1 MSVKSLLQIILF
13 LLIII
18 IVGGIYILYFYAG
31 SDKNKV
37 VITNELNLEKSKD
50 KTDLL
55 ENQEILEGINTK
67 KDEKVENIADISA
80 KNYNVDKTVIKEKE
94 NKKITNNFNKNQ
106 NLENLE
112 NFTKDIEYITTN
124 KNGDVFKI
132 KAQYG
137 KTNLKNSD
145 ILDLINVDGS
155 IISNNRSDIYI
166 SSIYAEYNYSNQ
178 NSKFYENVEIKYENK
193 IIKCDNLDLNITD
206 NIAVGY
212 NNVTVEDNNSLMKA
226 KKITMNMITKDI
238 SINSDDKIE
247 ITTN

>member
-1 MSVKSLLQIILF
+1 MSIKSLLQVILF

-18 IVGGIYILYFYAG
+18 IVGGIYVVYFYAG
-31 SDKNKV
+31 PIKNNEI
-37 VITNELNLEKSKD
+37 ITNGVNLEKSGD
-50 KTDLL
+50 KRDLTT
-55 ENQEILEGINTK
+55 NQEILEGINSK
-67 KDEKVENIADISA
+67 QDKEVESLVDISM
-80 KNYNVDKTVIKEKE
+80 KKLNDSKELTKDKK
-94 NKKITNNFNKNQ
+94 NKKITNNLNKNKD
-106 NLENLE
+106 LE

-132 KAQYG
+132 TAQYG
-137 KTNLKNSD
+137 KTNLRDSD

-155 IISNNRSDIYI
+155 IVSNNRSDIYI
-166 SSIYAEYNYSNQ
+166 SSIYAEYNYSNR
-178 NSKFYENVEIKYENK
+178 NSKFYENVEIKYDNK

-238 SINSDDKIE
+238 SINSDDNIE

>member
-1 MSVKSLLQIILF
+1 MSIKSLLQVILF

-18 IVGGIYILYFYAG
+18 IVGGIYVIYFYAG
-31 SDKNKV
+31 PIKNNEI
-37 VITNELNLEKSKD
+37 ITNGVNLEKSGD
-50 KTDLL
+50 KRDLTT
-55 ENQEILEGINTK
+55 NQEILEGINSK
-67 KDEKVENIADISA
+67 QDKEVESLVDISM
-80 KNYNVDKTVIKEKE
+80 KKLNDSKELTKDKK
-94 NKKITNNFNKNQ
+94 NKKITNNLNKNKD
-106 NLENLE
+106 LE
-112 NFTKDIEYITTN
+112 NFNKDIEYITTN

-132 KAQYG
+132 TAQYG
-137 KTNLKNSD
+137 KTNLRDSD

-155 IISNNRSDIYI
+155 IVSNNRSDIYI
-166 SSIYAEYNYSNQ
+166 SSIYAEYNYSNR
-178 NSKFYENVEIKYENK
+178 NSKFYENVEIKYDNK

>member
-18 IVGGIYILYFYAG
+18 IVGGIYVIYFYAG
-31 SDKNKV
+31 PIKNNEI
-37 VITNELNLEKSKD
+37 ITNGVNLEKSGD
-50 KTDLL
+50 KRDLTT
-55 ENQEILEGINTK
+55 NQEILEGINSK
-67 KDEKVENIADISA
+67 QDKEVESLVDISM
-80 KNYNVDKTVIKEKE
+80 KKLNDSKELTKDKK
-94 NKKITNNFNKNQ
+94 NKKITNNLNKNKD
-106 NLENLE
+106 LE

-132 KAQYG
+132 TAQYG
-137 KTNLKNSD
+137 KTNLRDSD

-155 IISNNRSDIYI
+155 IVSNNRSDIYI
-166 SSIYAEYNYSNQ
+166 SSIYAEYNYSNR
-178 NSKFYENVEIKYENK
+178 NSKFYENVEIKYDNK

-238 SINSDDKIE
+238 SINSDDNIE

>member
-31 SDKNKV
+31 PDKNKV

-94 NKKITNNFNKNQ
+94 NKKIKNNFNKNK

>member
-137 KTNLKNSD
+137 KTHLKNSD

>member
-1 MSVKSLLQIILF
+1 MSIKSLLQVILF

-18 IVGGIYILYFYAG
+18 IVGGIYVIYFYAG
-31 SDKNKV
+31 PIKNNEI
-37 VITNELNLEKSKD
+37 ITNGVNLEKSGD
-50 KTDLL
+50 KRDLTT
-55 ENQEILEGINTK
+55 NQEILEGINSK
-67 KDEKVENIADISA
+67 QDKEVESLVDISM
-80 KNYNVDKTVIKEKE
+80 KKLNDSKELTKDKK
-94 NKKITNNFNKNQ
+94 NKKITNNLNKNKD
-106 NLENLE
+106 LE

-132 KAQYG
+132 TAQYG
-137 KTNLKNSD
+137 KTNLRDSD

-155 IISNNRSDIYI
+155 IVSNNRSDIYI
-166 SSIYAEYNYSNQ
+166 SSIYAEYNYSNR
-178 NSKFYENVEIKYENK
+178 NSKFYENVEIKYDNK

>member
-1 MSVKSLLQIILF
+1 M
-13 LLIII
+13 
-18 IVGGIYILYFYAG
+18 
-31 SDKNKV
+31 

-238 SINSDDKIE
+238 SINSDDQIE